1 MLLRILVRAGFSVTF
16 APMFLS
22 HDGPYTQALNALRV
36 RTLAAPQW
44 TSLEAVVDAFAPR
57 SDVLILSRAPVA
69 SKVFER
75 IRRVAP
81 ATKILFDTVDL
92 HFLRMEREAA
102 LSGNPADTEEA
113 RRMRDVEL
121 GLVRR
126 ADVTTVVSSYE
137 RRILRRLIPRARISL
152 IPVMR
157 EIPLGAPAV
166 IEHNRWQSLRLPRLL
181 RRFKNPAADHVPAF
195 ETRRDIAFVGSY
207 GHRPNVDG
215 VLWFCREVWPLV
227 LRRGFTGHFIVV
239 GPEAPPEIEAL
250 ASDTVEIRGHVAD
263 LGALFDACR
272 LSVAPLRYGGGVKGK
287 IVSSMS
293 HGVPVVAT
301 KIAAEGMGLRSGRN
315 ILVADEPAA
324 IADEIVRLYVDPVL
338 WERLSRNAY
347 AEFVDRFSEE
357 AGAKVIVPL
366 LDRLVARKRGTGTR
380 PKLIR

>member
-1 MLLRILVRAGFSVTF
+1 M
-16 APMFLS
+16 
-22 HDGPYTQALNALRV
+22 

-44 TSLEAVVDAFAPR
+44 ASLEAVVDAFAPR

-69 SKVFER
+69 SKVFEQ

-102 LSGNPADTEEA
+102 LNGNPADTEEA

-126 ADVTTVVSSYE
+126 ADATVVVSSYE
-137 RRILRRLIPRARISL
+137 RRILRRLIPRARVSL

-157 EIPLGAPAV
+157 EIPARGPDSRRA
-166 IEHNRWQSLRLPRLL
+166 NRWQVLRLPRLL
-181 RRFKNPAADHVPAF
+181 RRLKRPAADHVPAF
-195 ETRRDIAFVGSY
+195 ETRRDIVFVGSY

-227 LRRGFTGHFIVV
+227 LRRGFPGRFIVV

-250 ASDTVEIRGHVAD
+250 ASDTIEIRGHVPD

-293 HGVPVVAT
+293 YGVPTVAT
-301 KIAAEGMGLRSGRN
+301 KIAAEGMGLRHRRD
-315 ILVADEPAA
+315 ILVAEKPDAM
-324 IADEIVRLYVDPVL
+324 ADLIVKLYGDAVL

-366 LDRLVARKRGTGTR
+366 LDRLVASKRR
-380 PKLIR
+380 RAARLKKLIR